1 MGGAMVPKPISHC
14 MERPQPCG
22 IASPTFPTHI
32 PTLPLPWQ
40 PPAWWLSAFCNG
52 MSHPVPS
59 PCWECPPGGMRGK
72 CGADMGGQGGY
83 FVGCQAGH
91 RCSPRRIKG
100 TVFPR
105 CLPKG
110 KRAGFALEVASS
122 CPLGLGWEPPG
133 LVSGVVW
140 GLQGGCGVEVAEPWR
155 ARGRDGGS
163 WLQCCGSTLL
173 PGVRSCWPPS
183 LMPPALLSSLHPS
196 LHPFSV
202 VLPAQDVPASLS
214 LASCQPFPTLP
225 NPGLQPWLLMPWEQ
239 LLKSP
244 RARATGPGP

>member
-1 MGGAMVPKPISHC
+1 MGLMWVARGVILWGARLGTAVHPAESKAQCFPGVC
-14 MERPQPCG
+14 QK
-22 IASPTFPTHI
+22 ASGQLCFGGGLI
-32 PTLPLPWQ
+32 LP
-40 PPAWWLSAFCNG
+40 
-52 MSHPVPS
+52 
-59 PCWECPPGGMRGK
+59 
-72 CGADMGGQGGY
+72 
-83 FVGCQAGH
+83 AG
-91 RCSPRRIKG
+91 
-100 TVFPR
+100 T
-105 CLPKG
+105 
-110 KRAGFALEVASS
+110 
-122 CPLGLGWEPPG
+122 GLGATRG
-133 LVSGVVW
+133 LASGVVW
-140 GLQGGCGVEVAEPWR
+140 GLQGGCRVEVAEPWR

-183 LMPPALLSSLHPS
+183 LIPPALLSSLHPSLCPS